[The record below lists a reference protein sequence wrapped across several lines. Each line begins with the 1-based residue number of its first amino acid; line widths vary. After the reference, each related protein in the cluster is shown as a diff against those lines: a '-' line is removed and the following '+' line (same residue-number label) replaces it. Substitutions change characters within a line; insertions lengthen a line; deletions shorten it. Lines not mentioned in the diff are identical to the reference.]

1 MTRVKISA
9 AIILLLV
16 GISVFSSVWV
26 NKKCDIMLSELTEMS
41 RLSDKGDEAAVKELA
56 EELNVQWEDFRSK
69 ASVLL
74 KYEKLVEVDRLCS
87 RIGELV
93 GKDDAELEAELSELN
108 DMLEMLKSGETPL
121 LNSVF

>member
-9 AIILLLV
+9 VIILLLI
-16 GISVFSSVWV
+16 GISVFSSAWV
-26 NKKCDIMLSELTEMS
+26 NKKCDIMLAELTEMS
-41 RLSDKGDEAAVKELA
+41 RLSDIGYTASVKEQA
-56 EELNVQWEDFRSK
+56 EILNVQWENFRSK

-74 KYEKLVEVDRLCS
+74 KYEKLVEIDRLCS

-121 LNSVF
+121 LTSVF

>member
-56 EELNVQWEDFRSK
+56 EVLNVQWEDFRSK

>member
-41 RLSDKGDEAAVKELA
+41 RLSDKGDEAAVKEFA
-56 EELNVQWEDFRSK
+56 EVLNVQWEDFRSK

>member
-41 RLSDKGDEAAVKELA
+41 RLSDEGDEAAVKELA

>member
-16 GISVFSSVWV
+16 GISVFSSVWI

-56 EELNVQWEDFRSK
+56 EVLNVQWEDFRSK

>member
-56 EELNVQWEDFRSK
+56 EVLNVQWEDFRSK

-121 LNSVF
+121 VTSVF